1 MAHRVD
7 QFQNGSCHGDELE
20 ESNIFKRKGVKYS
33 VKVSIIV
40 FRERVRI
47 SVFVMNTSIF
57 LFFSRWSSVVNL
69 DLCDECEE
77 LLTCLTQKFY
87 YAS

>member
-20 ESNIFKRKGVKYS
+20 ESNVFKRKGVKYS

-40 FRERVRI
+40 LRERIRI
-47 SVFVMNTSIF
+47 SVFAMNTSIF
-57 LFFSRWSSVVNL
+57 LFSRDGLGS
-69 DLCDECEE
+69 
-77 LLTCLTQKFY
+77 
-87 YAS
+87 